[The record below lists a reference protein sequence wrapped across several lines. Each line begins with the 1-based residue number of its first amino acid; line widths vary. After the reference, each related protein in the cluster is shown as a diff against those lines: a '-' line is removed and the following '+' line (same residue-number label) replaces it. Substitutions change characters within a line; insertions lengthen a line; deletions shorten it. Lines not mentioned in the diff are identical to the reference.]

1 FMVLGFH
8 LTENTPLNS
17 ILLGGGVVSMLKVSL
32 VVIIST
38 AFVGIFAGTRTLE
51 TIQVLLERFKSRSNF
66 LSTLLVGLGAAIF
79 GCTQTIAILLTQELV
94 EQKYK
99 ENEKGNYK
107 LALDLENTVVVISP
121 LIPWNIAG
129 LVPATILM
137 TDLGFIPYAFY
148 LYLIPL
154 LNLIHIRLSQPPKLK
169 LCN

>member
-1 FMVLGFH
+1 
-8 LTENTPLNS
+8 
-17 ILLGGGVVSMLKVSL
+17 LLGGGIVSMVKVSI

-51 TIQVLLERFKSRSNF
+51 TIQGLLERSKSRSNCF
-66 LSTLLVGLGAAIF
+66 LSTLLVGLGAAAF

-99 ENEKGNYK
+99 ETTKGNYK
-107 LALDLENTVVVISP
+107 LALDLENTVVVVSP

-137 TDLGFIPYAFY
+137 TDPGFIPYAFY

-154 LNLIHIRLSQPPKLK
+154 LNLIQIRLSQPPKLK